1 MNSYILFIYGMFDDI
16 EEIEYYCNEVLLTNP
31 AINGLKFI
39 VENTK
44 NLIIVL
50 DSDLPQD
57 KLTQELHKDLL
68 DQNVKFYFM
77 FRRDQVVSAH
87 LPEQVK
93 KFIFEPVKDS
103 FIQITYNRVQ
113 KSESLDLDDL
123 LEKIK
128 KDGIDSLTSEEKK
141 FLDDYE
147 Y

>member
-31 AINGLKFI
+31 VINGLKFI